1 VDLLEPVVQPYA
13 WGSREAIAQLQG
25 RPAPSPAPEAELWM
39 GAHPSAPSGVER
51 GGQHATLDAII
62 AADPVGELGEDCV
75 RRFGA
80 RLPFLLKV
88 LAASKA
94 LSIQV
99 HPSRAQAEAGYRAE
113 NLRGLA
119 PGDKRR
125 NYVDDWPKPEILC
138 ALTRFE
144 VLVGMRNPADAAR
157 LLRTVGVPAL
167 ASLAAELEEAAELDK
182 AAETSVTDPPVA
194 VGDHGRE
201 ALARVLARILS
212 WPEDGR
218 RQLIDDVVAAC
229 QRIAA
234 DDDAP
239 SATGAAAVSAA
250 EGRGSRGGPYSDAC
264 AAITRIAADHP
275 GDLGIIASLLLQHAI
290 LEPGQAIFLPAGGLH
305 AYLRGT
311 GIELLANSD
320 NVVRAGLTSKHIDV
334 PELLKLTDPAV
345 AVPLI
350 APRDLGNGI
359 AVYDSPAPEF
369 RLYRASVDGSGVA
382 LPGDGP
388 RLVLCVDGALFLRDA
403 AGATL
408 KVGRGESSF
417 LSAADQ
423 PVTAQG
429 PAEAFIATVGTA

>member
-1 VDLLEPVVQPYA
+1 MDLLVPVVQPYA
-13 WGSREAIAQLQG
+13 WGSREAIAELQG
-25 RPAPSPAPEAELWM
+25 RPAPSPGPEAELWM
-39 GAHPSAPSGVER
+39 GAHPSAPSGIEHD
-51 GGQHATLDAII
+51 GQHATLDAII

-75 RRFGA
+75 RRFGG

-99 HPSRAQAEAGYRAE
+99 HPSRAQAEAGYRDE

-119 PGDKRR
+119 PGDKHR

-157 LLRTVGVPAL
+157 LLRTVGGPAL
-167 ASLAAELEEAAELDK
+167 APLAAELEQAAELDK
-182 AAETSVTDPPVA
+182 AAGLDRAAEARVIDLTAA
-194 VGDHGRE
+194 VGDQGRK
-201 ALARVLARILS
+201 ALASVLARILS

-229 QRIAA
+229 AGIAGDTPRTAEAAPGTADTAA
-234 DDDAP
+234 DGL
-239 SATGAAAVSAA
+239 T
-250 EGRGSRGGPYSDAC
+250 EGRESSSSPYSDTC

-275 GDLGIIASLLLQHAI
+275 GDLGIVASLLLQHAV

-320 NVVRAGLTSKHIDV
+320 NVVRAGF
-334 PELLKLTDPAV
+334 
-345 AVPLI
+345 
-350 APRDLGNGI
+350 DL
-359 AVYDSPAPEF
+359 
-369 RLYRASVDGSGVA
+369 
-382 LPGDGP
+382 
-388 RLVLCVDGALFLRDA
+388 
-403 AGATL
+403 
-408 KVGRGESSF
+408 
-417 LSAADQ
+417 
-423 PVTAQG
+423 
-429 PAEAFIATVGTA
+429 